1 MVYDDSAGNTVYVD
15 CLSHIFSGRM
25 IQESTAQ
32 SRMTEEMMV
41 YVWGICLSIVVFLDK
56 AQSYAIYL

>member
-1 MVYDDSAGNTVYVD
+1 
-15 CLSHIFSGRM
+15 M

-41 YVWGICLSIVVFLDK
+41 YVWGIRLSIVVFLDK